1 MSPLIVATALSILAL
16 DSAPATSQGA
26 AAAPAKPAGSQVAAS
41 PPDAARTVC
50 RATELTGSRF
60 QRRLCLTRA
69 EWIELD
75 RRQQQEMQDWERR
88 TDEHSGYAPT
98 AGTLIGA
105 NGATGGQVR

>member
-1 MSPLIVATALSILAL
+1 MSPLIVATALSVLAL
-16 DSAPATSQGA
+16 DSAPATSQTAVVAPAVA
-26 AAAPAKPAGSQVAAS
+26 AGSQPAKPA
-41 PPDAARTVC
+41 PDIRTVC
-50 RATELTGSRF
+50 RAEELTGSRF

-88 TDEHSGYAPT
+88 TDEHTGYAPT